1 MQALLA
7 LRRVAETFLLQEAV
21 LPDADYRA
29 AFRGQPSL
37 PHALFNKS
45 TFGEALGRALERVFQ
60 SPIEANVVVAQGFQ
74 FLHCEENTAFAIA
87 RILMGYVGLAHPPQK
102 ISVRV
107 NDEPLI
113 VVFAVEVDRGD
124 VVAVESGLPLTANAP
139 LEAQAAMCGFRL
151 TSTTVGFS
159 LSMELEEP
167 EGGLDYSC

>member
-1 MQALLA
+1 MPSGEVQALLA

-74 FLHCEENTAFAIA
+74 FLHGCGSL
-87 RILMGYVGLAHPPQK
+87 RSPSLDRPQP
-102 ISVRV
+102 R
-107 NDEPLI
+107 
-113 VVFAVEVDRGD
+113 
-124 VVAVESGLPLTANAP
+124 
-139 LEAQAAMCGFRL
+139 AA
-151 TSTTVGFS
+151 
-159 LSMELEEP
+159 
-167 EGGLDYSC
+167 